1 MAQLLWFLTWFL
13 LFAGWSTPV
22 IPAESRRAEQAPV
35 QTAQVGEP
43 FRLAQGA
50 NAVLADGDVIITFE
64 RVVEDSRCPTD
75 VMCAWS
81 GMVTVALRVEAA
93 GEEKQMVELG
103 GFTDYEGLLRPQR
116 AGLETV
122 SSAEVGGYTVELLAV
137 TPYPSYSDAPP
148 GQAEYQVQLM
158 VNDES

>member
-1 MAQLLWFLTWFL
+1 MAQLFWFLIWSV

-22 IPAESRRAEQAPV
+22 IPAESRTAEQAPV
-35 QTAQVGEP
+35 QTAQSGEP
-43 FRLAQGA
+43 FVLAQGA

-93 GEEKQMVELG
+93 GSETQVVELG
-103 GFTDYEGLLRPQR
+103 GFTDYEGMLRPQR
-116 AGLETV
+116 AGLGAT

-137 TPYPSYSDAPP
+137 TPYPAHNDAPP
-148 GQAEYQVQLM
+148 AEAEYQLQLV
-158 VNDES
+158 VNAS